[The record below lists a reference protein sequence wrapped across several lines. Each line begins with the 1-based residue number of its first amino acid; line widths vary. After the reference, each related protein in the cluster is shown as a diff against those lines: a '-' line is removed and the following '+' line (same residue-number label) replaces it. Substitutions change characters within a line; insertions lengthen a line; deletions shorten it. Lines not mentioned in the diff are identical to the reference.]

1 MVQRRHS
8 TRAVQKARTQR
19 AEERK
24 FSDERVA
31 RKEKKLNDRL
41 ESQISLTVVVGKM
54 ISENAWLPRL
64 VKQVHYFENFCSD
77 ELPSQKKNIMIEF
90 IHHKSRHSF
99 AHSLYLQEVY
109 YLLGCL
115 ALAIKIIPWT
125 NQFRCISA

>member
-64 VKQVHYFENFCSD
+64 VKHGS
-77 ELPSQKKNIMIEF
+77 LLREF
-90 IHHKSRHSF
+90 
-99 AHSLYLQEVY
+99 LQ
-109 YLLGCL
+109 
-115 ALAIKIIPWT
+115 
-125 NQFRCISA
+125 